1 MAGLVPAISLAAQG
15 GATLSAIAGSNP
27 AMTKVVTSAQ
37 KASRMLRR
45 LGQLHDG
52 LTLAGFGLAAALVG
66 VIAAAFCYEV
76 VVRYFFSAPTSWTY
90 DLGCYLLAAVIFL
103 SVPEMSRRGAHIH
116 VNLVLDTL
124 PPRRALLLRT
134 VIGLLA
140 AAACLAAAWITANE
154 TWRQY
159 VQSVWT
165 LSAVPVPKWWVSILI
180 PYGFLNSALH
190 FLRRLGGEAGHTLS
204 IGGAE

>member
-1 MAGLVPAISLAAQG
+1 
-15 GATLSAIAGSNP
+15 
-27 AMTKVVTSAQ
+27 
-37 KASRMLRR
+37 
-45 LGQLHDG
+45 LHDR

-76 VVRYFFSAPTSWTY
+76 LVRYFLSAPTSWTY

-116 VNLVLDTL
+116 VNLLLDAL
-124 PPRRALLLRT
+124 SPQRARLLRT
-134 VIGLLA
+134 VIGVLA
-140 AAACLAAAWITANE
+140 AVACLAAAWITANE

-159 VQSVWT
+159 VQGVWT
-165 LSAVPVPKWWVSILI
+165 LSAVPIPKWWVTIHV

-190 FLRRLGGEAGHTLS
+190 FLRRLGGETGETLS